1 MIVSMKK
8 ITVIFD
14 SAKTEETL
22 CALREYGS
30 FHPSPCKKP
39 ESPEIE
45 ILKKKTEILD
55 KALSLLPETKYNQD
69 QTIQNIDF
77 IELANIIIETATNIK
92 IIHEDLKPIE
102 KELDSIRKWGKAD
115 KALIDGFIN
124 KGINIRFFRCS
135 KKDMAQFPNNV
146 FSFTAFD
153 DGGMAVAGV
162 VLYNQAISF
171 DLSFPEVFPP
181 LRNVETV
188 AGIIKEK
195 EKELLELEN
204 KLVSYG
210 KRKKALEDELLCLR
224 KRLGFETVKAGI
236 IEKDK
241 ISILTGFCPES
252 EADRI
257 KQLAEK
263 HAWAIVSETPDEKDP
278 APTLVKH
285 SKISGLFGPVMD
297 FVGIVPAYHEYDASM
312 SFLVFFTIFF
322 AILVGDAGYGLI
334 ILIATF
340 LISRF
345 TDRLPKDAILLLY
358 LLSTAAIIW
367 GAISGIWFASEKIA
381 EIPFF
386 RAFIIPSIFGLSP
399 ESDISIPRICMG
411 IAFLQL
417 ASAHVWRAAR
427 AYPSLLVFAEAG
439 WIAVLCGVFFIID
452 FLILNSPVS
461 PLIKPLVIFGSICVL
476 IFAGQNSDGF
486 KNGMIRGLKNM
497 PMTILSGIGCFS
509 DTVSYI
515 RLFAVGLASKEM
527 AVAFNS
533 IAMNIGFET
542 FFSATATVFILISG
556 HTINIALA
564 VMAVLVHGIRLNFL
578 EYSTHLNMEWTGI
591 KYAPFR

>member
-1 MIVSMKK
+1 MKK

-14 SAKTEETL
+14 SVKTEETL

-30 FHPSPCKKP
+30 FHPSPGKKP

-45 ILKKKTEILD
+45 MLKKNTGILD
-55 KALSLLPETKYNQD
+55 KALSLLPETKDNDD
-69 QTIQNIDF
+69 QTTQNGDLIG
-77 IELANIIIETATNIK
+77 LANNIIATASNIK
-92 IIHEDLKPIE
+92 IIHEDLKPLE
-102 KELDSIRKWGKAD
+102 KELDSIKKWGKSD
-115 KALIDGFIN
+115 KTLIDDLIN
-124 KGINIRFFRCS
+124 KGINIRFFRCP
-135 KKDMAQFPNNV
+135 KKDMAQFPDNV
-146 FSFTAFD
+146 FSFYAFD
-153 DGGMAVAGV
+153 DGGMTVAGV
-162 VLYNQAISF
+162 VLYNQAIDS
-171 DLSFPEVFPP
+171 DLGFQEVFPP

-195 EKELLELEN
+195 EKKLLELEI
-204 KLVSYG
+204 KLESYG
-210 KRKKALEDELLCLR
+210 KLKKALEDELLSLQ
-224 KRLGFETVKAGI
+224 KRLEFETVKAGI
-236 IEKDK
+236 IEKDR

-252 EADRI
+252 EADRL
-257 KQLAEK
+257 KKLAEK
-263 HAWAIVSETPDEKDP
+263 HAWAIMSEAPDEKDP
-278 APTLVKH
+278 APTLVRH
-285 SKISGLFGPVMD
+285 SKISGLFSPVMD

-322 AILVGDAGYGLI
+322 AILVGDAGYGVI

-340 LISRF
+340 LFSRF
-345 TDRLPKDAILLLY
+345 TNRLPQNAILLLY

-367 GAISGIWFASEKIA
+367 GAISGIWFASERIA

-386 RAFIIPSIFGLSP
+386 RAFIIPSIFGFSP
-399 ESDISIPRICMG
+399 ESDISIPRICMV

-427 AYPSLLVFAEAG
+427 AYPSLLIFAEAG
-439 WIAVLCGVFFIID
+439 WIAVLGGVFFIID

-486 KNGMIRGLKNM
+486 KSGMIRGLKNM
-497 PMTILSGIGCFS
+497 PMTLLSGIGCFS

-527 AVAFNS
+527 AVAFNN
-533 IAMNIGFET
+533 IALSVGFES
-542 FFSATATVFILISG
+542 FIPATAAVLILISG
-556 HTINIALA
+556 HAINIALA